1 MYDDRLAT
9 AYDPVQ
15 DTTLFRNL
23 GRVDKYGLDG
33 SIAWRPTAE
42 TLLYVFGSVTK
53 SEIKND
59 LLNGTCSQDAVDA
72 GQFDCTVVG
81 DPAYIQL
88 AGKRESGAPRS
99 DANTSELQ
107 SLMRISDAVFCL
119 QTTTHT
125 QTSTT

>member
-72 GQFDCTVVG
+72 GPFDCPVVG
-81 DPAYIQL
+81 DPAYIHL
-88 AGKRESGAPRS
+88 AGTRDRVAPTFPLGARGQPRLAPS
-99 DANTSELQ
+99 QIGPQATNTGN
-107 SLMRISDAVFCL
+107 
-119 QTTTHT
+119 
-125 QTSTT
+125 

>member
-23 GRVDKYGLDG
+23 GRVDQYGLDG

-59 LLNGTCSQDAVDA
+59 LLNGTCPQDAVDA
-72 GQFDCTVVG
+72 GQFDCPVVG
-81 DPAYIQL
+81 DPAYIPL
-88 AGKRESGAPRS
+88 ASKREHGAPTFTLGAPGHVR
-99 DANTSELQ
+99 LG
-107 SLMRISDAVFCL
+107 AV
-119 QTTTHT
+119 QIGAQVKHT
-125 QTSTT
+125 GKSY

>member
-88 AGKRESGAPRS
+88 AGKRESGAPTFTLGARGH
-99 DANTSELQ
+99 A
-107 SLMRISDAVFCL
+107 AVQIGRAHVCTPVTNAHL
-119 QTTTHT
+119 V
-125 QTSTT
+125 